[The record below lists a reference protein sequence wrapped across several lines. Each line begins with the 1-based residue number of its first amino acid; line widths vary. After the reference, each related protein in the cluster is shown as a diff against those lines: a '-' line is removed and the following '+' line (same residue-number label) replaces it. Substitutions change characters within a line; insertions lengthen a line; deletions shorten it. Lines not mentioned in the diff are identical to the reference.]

1 MITQPLH
8 VLQCNH
14 TGGDGCVNHGA
25 GHATRPIHVRVADA
39 TPSKW
44 ADGIVVR
51 ATSDGWIG
59 IALFGDDAADDD
71 TADDDDADDAADDDT
86 ADDDTADSDTA
97 TVWVWNHSDLTAH
110 LGAGAPVALHSVYN
124 VLASGRSRISV
135 VRL

>member
-1 MITQPLH
+1 MITQPLQ
-8 VLQCNH
+8 VLQCNS

-25 GHATRPIHVRVADA
+25 GHETQPIHVRVAEA

-51 ATSDGWIG
+51 ATSGGWIG
-59 IALFGDDAADDD
+59 VNLFGYGD
-71 TADDDDADDAADDDT
+71 TS
-86 ADDDTADSDTA
+86 DSDTA
-97 TVWVWNHSDLTAH
+97 TVWVWNHADHTAH
-110 LGAGAPVALHSVYN
+110 LAAGAPVALHSVYN

>member
-14 TGGDGCVNHGA
+14 TGAHGCVNQGA
-25 GHATRPIHVRVADA
+25 GHATRPIHVRVAEA

-44 ADGIVVR
+44 ADGVVLR

-59 IALFGDDAADDD
+59 IALLERDDEADGALDGG
-71 TADDDDADDAADDDT
+71 AP
-86 ADDDTADSDTA
+86 
-97 TVWVWNHSDLTAH
+97 TVWVWNHADLTQD
-110 LGAGAPVALHSVYN
+110 LSVGAPVALHSVYN

>member
-8 VLQCNH
+8 VLQCNS
-14 TGGDGCVNHGA
+14 TGGEGCVNHGA
-25 GHATRPIHVRVADA
+25 GHTTQPIHVRVAEA

-44 ADGIVVR
+44 TDGLVVR

-59 IALFGDDAADDD
+59 VNLFGYGDA
-71 TADDDDADDAADDDT
+71 
-86 ADDDTADSDTA
+86 ADSDTA
-97 TVWVWNHSDLTAH
+97 TVWVWNHADHTAQLTI
-110 LGAGAPVALHSVYN
+110 GAPVALHSVYN

>member
-8 VLQCNH
+8 ILQCNT
-14 TGGDGCVNHGA
+14 TGANGCVNHGA
-25 GHATRPIHVRVADA
+25 GHTTQPIHVRVAEA

-44 ADGIVVR
+44 ADGIVMR

-59 IALFGDDAADDD
+59 ITLFGTGDAP
-71 TADDDDADDAADDDT
+71 
-86 ADDDTADSDTA
+86 DSDTA
-97 TVWVWNHSDLTAH
+97 TVWVWNHADHTAH

>member
-8 VLQCNH
+8 ILQCNS
-14 TGGDGCVNHGA
+14 TGGDGCINHGA
-25 GHATRPIHVRVADA
+25 GHATQPIHVRVAEA

-44 ADGIVVR
+44 ADGIVLR

-59 IALFGDDAADDD
+59 IALFGP
-71 TADDDDADDAADDDT
+71 
-86 ADDDTADSDTA
+86 DDTADSDTA
-97 TVWVWNHSDLTAH
+97 TVWVWNHADLTAH
-110 LGAGAPVALHSVYN
+110 LSAGAPVALHSVYN